1 MTTSKSRKTRSTGLP
16 TLAQVAHLA
25 GVSTI
30 TASRA
35 LRGLS
40 TVGPE
45 YVERVKQAAQTLNY
59 VANPAA
65 RALASARSA
74 AVAVLIPSLSNTV
87 FVDTLEAIH
96 EVLSPRSLE
105 MLIGNTHYSRDAEEH
120 LIRHYLASPPSGMLV
135 TGFDRGESAQRL
147 IDASTVPC
155 VYMMELTD
163 TPGVHCVGLSQTQAG
178 AAAARHLIA
187 RGCRRNAFVAAQLD
201 PRMLQRGEGFRDAL
215 RAGGLYDADLE
226 VFTES
231 PSSIGLGGTLLR
243 QLITRRPDVDGI
255 FFGND
260 DLAQGALFEAR
271 RMGIEVPG
279 RVAVVGFNDLAGA
292 ADCVPR
298 LTTLRTP
305 RAEIGR
311 TAARLL
317 LSLMDGEKIE
327 TPAIDLGFEL
337 VIRESA

>member
-1 MTTSKSRKTRSTGLP
+1 MTSSTSRKTRSTGLP
-16 TLAQVAHLA
+16 TLTQVARRA
-25 GVSTI
+25 GVSAI

-40 TVGPE
+40 SVGPE
-45 YVERVKQAAQTLNY
+45 YVERVKEAARELNY

-74 AVAVLIPSLSNTV
+74 AVAVLVPSLSNAV

-96 EVLSPRSLE
+96 AVLTPRGLE
-105 MLIGNTHYSRDAEEH
+105 MLIGNSHYSREAEEH
-120 LIRHYLASPPSGMLV
+120 LIRHYLASPPSGLIV
-135 TGFDRGESAQRL
+135 TGFDHSEAARRL
-147 IDASTVPC
+147 IDASGVPC
-155 VYMMELTD
+155 VHIMELTD
-163 TPGVHCVGLSQTQAG
+163 AQGVHCVGFSQTHAG
-178 AAAARHLIA
+178 AAVARHLIA

-201 PRMLQRGEGFRDAL
+201 PRMLQRGEGFRNTL
-215 RAGGLYDADLE
+215 RADSLYDADLE
-226 VFTES
+226 VLTTA
-231 PSSIGLGGTLLR
+231 PSSIGLGCELLR
-243 QLITRRPDVDGI
+243 QLLKRRPDVDGI

-271 RMGIEVPG
+271 RMGIAVPG
-279 RVAVVGFNDLAGA
+279 QIAIVGFNDLAGA

-298 LTTLRTP
+298 LTTIRTP
-305 RAEIGR
+305 RTEMGR

-317 LSLMDGEKIE
+317 LSVIDNEPID

-337 VIRESA
+337 VVRESA